1 MLEATLELK
10 EPLKYLFLNS
20 KNLDIKE
27 IAFSELDWLIIA
39 KLKSLFQVFL
49 KPSERLQGQLYITLS
64 ETLLYIYTIYNKL
77 TSKEKEY
84 TSYLNNKDTTLVSI

>member
-10 EPLKYLFLNS
+10 DPLKYLFLNS

-39 KLKSLFQVFL
+39 KLKSLF
-49 KPSERLQGQLYITLS
+49 
-64 ETLLYIYTIYNKL
+64 
-77 TSKEKEY
+77 
-84 TSYLNNKDTTLVSI
+84 